1 MISISNEWAL
11 ELLMERVRYWEAEN
25 GEQWREYLRE
35 HYIPLLDECNAKL
48 EPELIIDNLYH
59 NDIVFVDLDEA
70 ECNRLLSQDKVGLI
84 WEANDNVAD
93 DFSGVIEYIGK
104 NFIVLNTH
112 C

>member
-1 MISISNEWAL
+1 
-11 ELLMERVRYWEAEN
+11 MERVRYWEAEN
-25 GEQWREYLRE
+25 EEQWREYLRE
-35 HYIPLLDECNAKL
+35 CYIPVLDECNAEL
-48 EPELIIDNLYH
+48 EVEYIIDNLYH

-104 NFIVLNTH
+104 NFIVLNPH
-112 C
+112 Y